1 MRAIL
6 GLLLAVLWSGL
17 AQAADLTVVVKTP
30 AGKPASDVVVTLEPA
45 AGVGTRPIRFDW
57 PYRMAQK
64 DMLFDPFI
72 LIVPV
77 GATVAFPN
85 LDTVRHHVYS
95 FSAPH
100 PFEIKLYGRD
110 QSRSVQFDKP
120 GLIAVGCN
128 IHDQMVA
135 FIRVV
140 STPFA
145 AKTSESGVVE
155 LAGAPAGQATLRIW
169 HPYLRGPGNEVTR
182 KIVLP
187 AAGSASQT
195 VVVQLVTPQKRS
207 HGY

>member
-1 MRAIL
+1 MRVFL
-6 GLLLAVLWSGL
+6 GLLLALLWTGL
-17 AQAADLTVVVKTP
+17 AQAADLTVMVKTP
-30 AGKPASDVVVTLEPA
+30 AGRPVRDIVVTLEPD

-64 DMLFDPFI
+64 DMQFDPFI

-110 QSRSVQFDKP
+110 QSRSIQFDKP

-140 STPFA
+140 TTPFA
-145 AKTSESGVVE
+145 AKTQETGIVRLV
-155 LAGAPAGQATLRIW
+155 GAPGGQATLRVW
-169 HPYLRGPGNEVTR
+169 HPYLKGPGNEVTR
-182 KIVLP
+182 KITLP
-187 AAGSASQT
+187 AAGAVNQT
-195 VVVQLVTPQKRS
+195 VVVELLTPQKRS